1 MDETRVSRYKE
12 YRQSFI
18 KEGSIVSDGSKDEDV
33 IDLSATTS
41 TLPIEDVIATVKQE
55 EQGVKMSNRS
65 RRNHII
71 KIVIEVSIA
80 VLVVAGLVVLGIL
93 GWRN

>member
-18 KEGSIVSDGSKDEDV
+18 KEGSIVSDASEDEE

-41 TLPIEDVIATVKQE
+41 TLPIDEVIDAVQHE
-55 EQGVKMSNRS
+55 EKSVKMSNRS

-80 VLVVAGLVVLGIL
+80 LLVVAGLVVLGIL